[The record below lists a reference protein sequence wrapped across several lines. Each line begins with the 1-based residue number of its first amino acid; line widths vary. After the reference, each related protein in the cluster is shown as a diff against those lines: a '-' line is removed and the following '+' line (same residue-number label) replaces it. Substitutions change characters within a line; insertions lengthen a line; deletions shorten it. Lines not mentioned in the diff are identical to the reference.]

1 MRIIQRMVRV
11 VSIFGSEA
19 CARWQLMHCCWQSF
33 AKYVQGVGHSSGG
46 PWLQVEDEEVKKL
59 LASSIKSK
67 KKNKP
72 KKKRAAHA
80 ANGAEGDKIVKEKE
94 LEEAR
99 EGIRAL

>member
-1 MRIIQRMVRV
+1 MQD
-11 VSIFGSEA
+11 A
-19 CARWQLMHCCWQSF
+19 
-33 AKYVQGVGHSSGG
+33 GHLLDGQ
-46 PWLQVEDEEVKKL
+46 WLQVEDEEVKKL

-72 KKKRAAHA
+72 KKKRGAHA
-80 ANGAEGDKIVKEKE
+80 ANGAEGDEIVKEKE